1 MKRLLAGVALAG
13 SALVA
18 WGSLVER
25 NRFTLREQVLP
36 VLPAGHAP
44 IRILHLSDLHMAP
57 WQRRKQNWIASL
69 AALRPD
75 FVVGTGDFLGHERGI
90 DGVTRALAPFRGTP
104 GAFVHGSNDY
114 FAPHAK
120 NPLKYFLGPSKTPP
134 KPRRLNVGELED
146 WYASLG
152 WIDLNNRAEAVSIAG
167 TSIGFVGVNDAHKGL
182 DDLDDALIQL
192 HSLGAVDA
200 VVGVTHAPYRR
211 VLDAYTATG
220 AAVIFAGH
228 THGGQVCLPEALGG
242 TLVTNCDIPR
252 AQARGLSIWH
262 VGAAA
267 AALNVSAGLGTSIY
281 APLRL
286 FCPPEASLIT
296 LIAAE

>member
-13 SALVA
+13 TALVA

-228 THGGQVCLPEALGG
+228 THGGQVCLPAALGG